1 MRAGRSSCGDA
12 YTHRLAVWVGI
23 ISQEDLSAVRG
34 GMPSPLRPRD
44 GSVATPDGVKPASV
58 GRFALRLF
66 ERTGNFP
73 LDISP
78 RAQSRSGEH
87 GHAALAI
94 LLGALT
100 MLGPFSIDTIFPGFP
115 DIAHAFH
122 ASADAVQQTVS
133 VYLFTYAVAGLLHGP
148 LSDALGRKPVI
159 VGGLALYALASIG
172 AALAGSLTLLLAW
185 RALQGLSAPA
195 GIVVARAVVR
205 DVYEGPQ
212 AQKLMSAMMLV
223 FGIAPAVAPI
233 VGAWLLG
240 IDGWR
245 GIFWALAFFAAF
257 LMTVVLVAMRES
269 HPRARRSP
277 LHARHVLDAYRRII
291 ADAPFWPLA
300 ISGTLNF
307 SSLFLYIVS
316 APVFVLE
323 LLHLSPQGFPW
334 LFVPIIG
341 GMTAG
346 SWLSGRQAGRW
357 SAATTVGVGYALMV
371 LAAIANLALAILL
384 AHPQVPWTVM
394 PMFVQGLGVGLA
406 FPTLTLLLL
415 DRFPGQRGSAS
426 AMQSFV
432 SLLFNAVMAGAI
444 APLLYDSTLMLAIG
458 SAAFVL
464 VGYLSWRVYRLWCG

>member
-1 MRAGRSSCGDA
+1 MTEHTREAPVHGHVA
-12 YTHRLAVWVGI
+12 LAV
-23 ISQEDLSAVRG
+23 
-34 GMPSPLRPRD
+34 
-44 GSVATPDGVKPASV
+44 
-58 GRFALRLF
+58 
-66 ERTGNFP
+66 
-73 LDISP
+73 
-78 RAQSRSGEH
+78 
-87 GHAALAI
+87 

-115 DIAHAFH
+115 DIARMFH

-133 VYLFTYAVAGLLHGP
+133 VYLFAYAVTSLAHGP

-159 VGGLALYALASIG
+159 VGGMALYAVASVG
-172 AALAGSLTLLLAW
+172 AALAGSLPMLLGW

-205 DVYEGPQ
+205 DVYDGPQ

-240 IDGWR
+240 VGGWR
-245 GIFWALAFFAAF
+245 GIFWALALFATA
-257 LMTVVLVAMRES
+257 LMAIVLVAMRES
-269 HPRARRSP
+269 HPRELRTSLRARS
-277 LHARHVLDAYRRII
+277 VFGVYRRIV

-316 APVFVLE
+316 APVFVLD
-323 LLHLSPQGFPW
+323 LLHLSRQGFPW

-341 GMTAG
+341 GMTSG

-357 SAATTVGVGYALMV
+357 PAATTVGIGYGLM
-371 LAAIANLALAILL
+371 LFAAIANLAFAVLL
-384 AHPQVPWTVM
+384 PHPQVPWSVM

-432 SLLFNAVMAGAI
+432 SLLFSALMAG
-444 APLLYDSTLMLAIG
+444 
-458 SAAFVL
+458 
-464 VGYLSWRVYRLWCG
+464 